1 MDDRRKLCW
10 ECGGEVPESA
20 EQCPFCGAA
29 FEVESADASDT
40 DAFFSQSHA
49 SADYYSDSEPPRPL
63 YQPIDE
69 GASQEEGFS
78 SEEDKSDGASRQQ
91 LICLCLL
98 IPGFALLLF
107 GIIMFF
113 FSQEGYLTLK
123 WDASWGMF
131 IFALSALFIYFGAKA
146 YKKL

>member
-10 ECGGEVPESA
+10 ECGGEVPQSA

-29 FEVESADASDT
+29 FEVVSTEEGET
-40 DAFFSQSHA
+40 DAFFSQSSG
-49 SADYYSDSEPPRPL
+49 SADFYSDSEPPKPL

-69 GASQEEGFS
+69 SVPQEEVS
-78 SEEDKSDGASRQQ
+78 DEEEEKADGSARQQ
-91 LICLCLL
+91 LICLCFL

>member
-1 MDDRRKLCW
+1 
-10 ECGGEVPESA
+10 VPKSA
-20 EQCPFCGAA
+20 EECPFCGAA
-29 FEVESADASDT
+29 FEVVKAEESES
-40 DAFFSQSHA
+40 DAFFGTTNA
-49 SADYYSDSEPPRPL
+49 GTDYYSDNEPPKPL

-69 GASQEEGFS
+69 GAPGEEEPTG
-78 SEEDKSDGASRQQ
+78 EEKPDHASRQQ
-91 LICLCLL
+91 LICLCFL

-107 GIIMFF
+107 GVILFF

-131 IFALSALFIYFGAKA
+131 VFALSAFFIYLGAKA